1 MKYVISTKA
10 LKDKGLK
17 EEEVLAALLI
27 RTCDNIPALFDRL
40 IKKGYIRKDEGLFG
54 EGFQLNETFL
64 DKVYAALLSRD
75 PDVPDEGRLDNLAS
89 QLMEIYPRG
98 KKEGT
103 TSYWRGN
110 RKEVR
115 ERLQKFF
122 KLYGSKFTDEQ
133 ILQATQNYVTSFN
146 GNYSYMRV
154 LKYFIMKDERKEDD
168 EGRYVVQQVSD
179 LATLI
184 ENSEDLRTVRND
196 WTSNLN

>member
-184 ENSEDLRTVRND
+184 ENSEGLRTVRND

>member
-98 KKEGT
+98 KKGGT